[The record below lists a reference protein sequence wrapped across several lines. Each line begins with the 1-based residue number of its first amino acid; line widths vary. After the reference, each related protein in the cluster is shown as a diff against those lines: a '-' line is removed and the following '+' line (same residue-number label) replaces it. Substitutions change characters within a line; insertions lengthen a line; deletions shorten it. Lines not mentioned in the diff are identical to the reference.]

1 MLWRYIAIAVQ
12 FGIVVLITQHVDVV
26 TAGRYFAIFG
36 LVTVAAVAVGL
47 GKANGGGR
55 RGRGVRYCGT
65 KRRFIRRAQRI
76 SNRM

>member
-1 MLWRYIAIAVQ
+1 MRSILSSVLWRYIAIAVQ

-47 GKANGGGR
+47 VYRTA
-55 RGRGVRYCGT
+55 
-65 KRRFIRRAQRI
+65 
-76 SNRM
+76 S